1 MKKVS
6 GYIPSYN
13 NKDTIAAAI
22 TSLKSQVYPIDE
34 ILVIDDGSTDLTVD
48 IAKSCGVQVYQNDAN
63 KGRGFTR
70 AKAMEVAKNDL
81 VLCCDATNE
90 LDLHFASEAIKAFYD
105 SEVSSVFG
113 RICSKT
119 SKSIVNKWRS
129 VHLFKENVKY
139 KSGFQKSDLFITYG
153 AIVRKSHI
161 MEVGNFDTEL
171 KHSEDEEMGKRL
183 LANGYTLLSNH
194 DLNVYCNFDNSLREV
209 FERYWRWYVGKDQKM
224 SFRDYAHS
232 IKSSIKPMV
241 QEDLQTGHWRCIPI
255 SLICPHYCYF
265 KTLITRGKNKLK

>member
-1 MKKVS
+1 MKRVS
-6 GYIPSYN
+6 AYIPAYN
-13 NKDTIAAAI
+13 NEDTIADSI
-22 TSLKSQVYPIDE
+22 NSVKNQTYPIDD
-34 ILVIDDGSTDLTVD
+34 IFVIDDGSSDRTVS
-48 IAKSCGVQVYQNDAN
+48 IAKSCGITVHINSN
-63 KGRGFTR
+63 NMGRGFTR
-70 AKAMEVAKNDL
+70 AKAMQIAKNDL

-90 LDLHFASEAIKAFYD
+90 LDLHFASEAIKAFYN

-119 SKSIVNKWRS
+119 TKSIVNKWRS

-183 LANGYTLLSNH
+183 LTNGYTLLSNH
-194 DLNVYCNFDNSLREV
+194 DLKVYCNLDNTLNEV
-209 FERYWRWYVGKDQKM
+209 LERYWRWYVGKDEHMTFQIYLHLIKTSINPM
-224 SFRDYAHS
+224 AQLD
-232 IKSSIKPMV
+232 IKSKNWTST
-241 QEDLQTGHWRCIPI
+241 LI
-255 SLICPHYCYF
+255 SLFCPHYCF
-265 KTLITRGKNKLK
+265 LKTLLARSNIRH

>member
-1 MKKVS
+1 MKRVS
-6 GYIPSYN
+6 AYIPAYN
-13 NKDTIAAAI
+13 NEDTIADSI
-22 TSLKSQVYPIDE
+22 NSVKNQTYPIDD
-34 ILVIDDGSTDLTVD
+34 IFVIDDGSSDRTVS
-48 IAKSCGVQVYQNDAN
+48 IAKSCGITVHINSN
-63 KGRGFTR
+63 NMGRGFTR
-70 AKAMEVAKNDL
+70 AKAMQIAKNDL

-90 LDLHFASEAIKAFYD
+90 LDLHFASEAIKAFYN

-119 SKSIVNKWRS
+119 TKSIVNKWRS

-183 LANGYTLLSNH
+183 LTNGYTLLSNH

-209 FERYWRWYVGKDQKM
+209 FERYWRWNVGKDQKM
-224 SFRDYAHS
+224 SLRDYAHS

-241 QEDLQTGHWRCIPI
+241 QEDLQTRHWSCIPI

-265 KTLITRGKNKLK
+265 KTLITRGKNKRK